1 MRLWVTTTDF
11 AWLSRLPRLTKT
23 QGGFNR
29 YTLEDIDSPDAYLAH
44 KHELE
49 KAQDVVLVEY
59 FSDELFGEDVAG
71 GMEEGGGKVQEN
83 PRPAA
88 PATETTRF
96 ADLSAED
103 VDKLAEARTSKNTN
117 VQTKWGVKIFRG
129 KINIKCEKLG
139 MTVKEECGLLIDF
152 NYKDVFPVFNLNTW
166 KVEDWMW
173 HIKKNNVCLF
183 TDKYFDT
190 LANVCAV
197 LVAIFKSPAARL
209 REVFP
214 VTRHSPISVPE
225 SSTSCR
231 WKLAMK
237 LRNINYKRI
246 DLPNKVVHIVHD
258 TFFWL
263 SPLYW
268 DCFLAESKGNI
279 LSCEKL
285 RIPRAAAI
293 LRAPIA
299 AGLE

>member
-1 MRLWVTTTDF
+1 MQIFIPICHTSKMAEPVVYSVNEVVGYKDRLCLIT
-11 AWLSRLPRLTKT
+11 AITKT
-23 QGGFNR
+23 QGG
-29 YTLEDIDSPDAYLAH
+29 

-49 KAQDVVLVEY
+49 KVQDVVLVEC

-96 ADLSAED
+96 ADLSAEI
-103 VDKLAEARTSKNTN
+103 DKLAEARTSKNTN
-117 VQTKWGVKIFRG
+117 VQTKWGVKIFIG

-139 MTVKEECGLLIDF
+139 MTVKEGCGLLIDL
-152 NYKDVFPVFNLNTW
+152 NYKDVF
-166 KVEDWMW
+166 
-173 HIKKNNVCLF
+173 CLF
-183 TDKYFDT
+183 TDKYFYT

-214 VTRHSPISVPE
+214 VTRHFPISVPE
-225 SSTSCR
+225 SSNSRR

-258 TFFWL
+258 NFFWL

-268 DCFLAESKGNI
+268 DCFLAENKGNI